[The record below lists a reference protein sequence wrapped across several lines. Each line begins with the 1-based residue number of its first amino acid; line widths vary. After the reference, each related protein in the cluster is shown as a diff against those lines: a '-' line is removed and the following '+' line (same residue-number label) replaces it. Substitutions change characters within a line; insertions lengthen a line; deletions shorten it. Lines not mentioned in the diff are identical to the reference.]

1 MLGQLLLPEIE
12 ELLENRDFRQ
22 LRDTLA
28 ELPSHDL
35 ADLIEDLED
44 RETIVVFRLLPQET
58 ATDVFERLGLDSQK
72 ALLEALKSQRVR
84 EIIEDMSPDDRTA
97 LLEELPA
104 QAASRLLMMLSPEE
118 RQVAQSLLNYPED
131 SVGRRMT
138 PDYVF
143 LSPGMTV
150 EESLAKIRKLGF
162 DGETVYAL
170 YVVDPV
176 NHRLMGFVSL
186 RKLVTA
192 SLGTRVS
199 ELMDENIA
207 SIDVNADQ
215 EEAADM
221 LSRLDVIA
229 LPVVDQDKRM
239 LGIITFD
246 DVLDV
251 LEEEFTEDAQM
262 QAAII
267 PVEESYLSARV
278 WDLAGRRMFWLV
290 ILLLAETIGVLFL
303 RRYDQDLQTW
313 IVLAL
318 FLPVMVATGGN
329 TGTQAA
335 ALIIRALA
343 TGEADFGDIKAIIRR
358 ELIISALLS
367 ILLGALGW
375 GIVMVLEGNATIA
388 LCIGLG
394 LAAIV
399 TMSNLVGTLLPL
411 LLERLRLDPA
421 LMSGPFISTLIDV
434 AGLVIY
440 LELSLAILN

>member
-12 ELLENRDFRQ
+12 ELVARREFRQ
-22 LRDTLA
+22 LRETLA
-28 ELPSHDL
+28 PLPPHDL

-44 RETIVVFRLLPQET
+44 RETVVVFRLLPREV
-58 ATDVFERLGLDSQK
+58 ATDIFERLDLDSQK

-84 EIIEDMSPDDRTA
+84 EIIEGMSPDDRTA

-104 QAASRLLMMLSPEE
+104 QAAGRLLMMLSPEE
-118 RQVAQSLLNYPED
+118 RRVAQALLNYPED

-143 LSPGMTV
+143 LYPAMTV

-170 YVVDPV
+170 YVID
-176 NHRLMGFVSL
+176 RKSRKLMGYVSL

-192 SLGTRVS
+192 PLTTPVS
-199 ELMDENIA
+199 ELMDGNIT
-207 SIDVNADQ
+207 SIAVDTDQ
-215 EEAADM
+215 EDAAEM

-229 LPVVDQDKRM
+229 LPVVDTDDRM

-246 DVLDV
+246 DMIDV
-251 LEEEFTEDAQM
+251 MEEEFTEDVQM
-262 QAAII
+262 QAAIL
-267 PVEESYLSARV
+267 PAEDSYLSAKV
-278 WDLAGRRMFWLV
+278 WNLARRRMFWLV
-290 ILLLAETIGVLFL
+290 ILLLAEAVGVLFL

-343 TGEADFGDIKAIIRR
+343 TGEADFGDLRAIVRR
-358 ELIISALLS
+358 ELAISGLLS
-367 ILLGALGW
+367 VLLGALGW
-375 GIVMVLEGNATIA
+375 LIVMALEGDMTVAT
-388 LCIGLG
+388 CIGLG

-399 TMSNLVGTLLPL
+399 TMSNMVGTLLPL
-411 LLERLRLDPA
+411 VLERLKLDPA

-440 LELSLAILN
+440 LEISLAILG